1 MLQVFARN
9 WWVLV
14 LRGISAV
21 VFGILA
27 LIWPGIALVV
37 LVLLFGAYAVVDG
50 VLAIWAGFSSRRRS
64 ESWWVLLLEGAIGIA
79 AGIVVLIWP
88 GITAI
93 ILLFLIA
100 GWAIITGIFETVGA
114 IKLRK
119 QIENEWFLVLSG
131 LLSVAFGVLIAVWPG
146 VGLLTLVWLVAIYAI
161 LFGVLM
167 SILGFRLRAAGQKL
181 KPLTEA

>member
-1 MLQVFARN
+1 MLQMFARN

-37 LVLLFGAYAVVDG
+37 LVLLFGAYALVDG
-50 VLAIWAGFSSRRRS
+50 VLAIWAAFSSRRRS

-100 GWAIITGIFETVGA
+100 GWAVITGIFEIVGA

-119 QIENEWFLVLSG
+119 QIENEWFLVLGG

-167 SILGFRLRAAGQKL
+167 SILGFRLRGAGNKL
-181 KPLTEA
+181 ETS